1 MRRGVQRLATL
12 ACVAFLL
19 TPATQGFVS
28 ASDASSDNP
37 IKDCLAQMSEPRLAV
52 QFLID
57 ESKSLQTTDPLDR
70 RVDAINSSIATLTFN
85 FENVDESSE
94 KNIAIDI
101 RLAGFAKTFQNHGS
115 DWISLSENDN
125 ESIYAEVE
133 RFRQRNV
140 GGFTNYQAGLEGAE
154 RSFVE
159 YDRART
165 GEFACKA
172 LVWLTDGNL
181 DLDNSSANQ
190 GPEER
195 QIKELCSTNGVVDR
209 LRSQRVFVI
218 GLGLNSI
225 AAKKQDF
232 ALMSRMLKG
241 GCGEREPFGTFSEVE
256 SADDLIREIFRNLV
270 SGNPNELVPCEGEE
284 ENNDC
289 REVRFTVRPPLSRIN
304 VLVGLTNKIDSAT
317 VINPENESVLFAQG
331 GKVLAIQDGRVRSQP
346 SFELSTILKIDV
358 QELSGQWRLQFRGVG
373 ANDALVMSVFFSDV
387 IVEIEDLPLRI
398 DRREPQPVMISLG
411 NLGLEGLD
419 DVDAPGTVTDFDSPV
434 SVEANLVL
442 GSVLVRGV
450 VSESPTV
457 LGRFSIEF
465 DTDQLENAPSNGTLT
480 LTPIAVLGGQEI
492 NFTSRTEA
500 VALVLGDGF
509 PTVKAVS
516 TTDIDNDGKSTVAIT
531 FDGPEEGTG
540 SVRILSDQFAALEVP
555 AGYELDEVAIGPINE
570 SIVSLE
576 SGQEQ
581 VVDFV
586 VDPAFKANGRVK
598 GEIFIEFKNSF
609 GDTQTQSVAFGFNMT
624 KPFDAE
630 RFFWALLIMLISFII
645 AQAVILF
652 FAVDRFSRI
661 TKVPAETYY
670 ALFRMRVT
678 DGGLI
683 EPLHPSTWMDVF
695 RLTTDPVMGS
705 VSGKRRHGFGEF
717 TVYGTRSS
725 GLRWLFAGGDST
737 LRVSW
742 PGNIVVGSRS
752 HKTPS
757 DSDGRISPQLAGEWA
772 IAVSQSGAVELA
784 DAAAKS
790 DEPLLSYVDHLTG
803 ETRKVVRDS
812 SIEVDC
818 LYFVADFDGEKAGE
832 LIEEMVMHLSMEP
845 MREMIIAWAQYT
857 KPVSLGHSDSPEIP
871 IDGGSPGRS
880 AGSPLSIEDE
890 YG

>member
-1 MRRGVQRLATL
+1 MRRGVQKLVTL
-12 ACVAFLL
+12 ACVAVLF

-85 FENVDESSE
+85 FENVDESSD

-101 RLAGFAKTFQNHGS
+101 RLAGFAKIFQDHGS

-125 ESIYAEVE
+125 EVIYSEVE
-133 RFRQRNV
+133 RFRKRNIE
-140 GGFTNYQAGLEGAE
+140 GYTNYQAGLEGAE
-154 RSFVE
+154 RSFVD
-159 YDRART
+159 YDRSRA
-165 GEFACKA
+165 GEVACKA

-190 GPEER
+190 GPEDR
-195 QIKELCSTNGVVDR
+195 QIKELCNSGGVVDR
-209 LRSQRVFVI
+209 LRSQQVFVI
-218 GLGLNSI
+218 GLGLNSSS
-225 AAKKQDF
+225 AKKQDF
-232 ALMSRMLKG
+232 TLMSQMLKG
-241 GCGEREPFGTFSEVE
+241 GCGEREPYGTFSEVE

-284 ENNDC
+284 ENDNC

-304 VLVGLTNKIDSAT
+304 VLVGLTKEIDSAT
-317 VINPENESVLFAQG
+317 VINPKNESVSFAQD
-331 GKVLAIQDGRVRSQP
+331 GKALTIQDGRVRSQP

-419 DVDAPGTVTDFDSPV
+419 DVDAPGTVTDFDS
-434 SVEANLVL
+434 SVTVVADLVL
-442 GSVLVRGV
+442 GSVLVRGI
-450 VSESPTV
+450 VSKSPSA
-457 LGRFSIEF
+457 LGQFSIEF
-465 DTDQLENAPSNGTLT
+465 DTDQLANAPSNGVLT
-480 LTPIAVLGGQEI
+480 LTPVAVLEGQEI
-492 NFTSRTEA
+492 NFTSRTES

-516 TTDIDNDGKSTVAIT
+516 ATDIDSDGKSKVAIT

-555 AGYELDEVAIGPINE
+555 AGYELDEVAMGPINE

-576 SGQEQ
+576 SGQER

-630 RFFWALLIMLISFII
+630 RFFWALLIMLISFLVV
-645 AQAVILF
+645 QAAILF

-670 ALFRMRVT
+670 ARFRARVT

-695 RLTTDPVMGS
+695 RLTTHPVMGS

-717 TVYGTRSS
+717 NVYGTRSS

-742 PGNIVVGSRS
+742 PANIVVGSRS
-752 HKTPS
+752 QKTPS

-772 IAVSQSGAVELA
+772 IAVSQTGAIELA
-784 DAAAKS
+784 EAMEKS
-790 DEPLLSYVDHLTG
+790 DDASASYIDHLTG
-803 ETRKVVRDS
+803 ETREVVHDS
-812 SIEVDC
+812 SIDVDC
-818 LYFVADFDGEKAGE
+818 LYFVADFDGERAGE

-845 MREMIIAWAQYT
+845 MREMIAAWVQQN
-857 KPVSLGHSDSPEIP
+857 KPASSTHPDSPEIP
-871 IDGGSPGRS
+871 SEGGTPGRS
-880 AGSPLSIEDE
+880 AGSSLSIEDE